1 MIDSNFASATTDEE
15 AELLLAEA
23 RRAAVVRALR
33 RFVLRHNGQA
43 LVLAF
48 FSFVTAAA
56 LWGLVYFFAY
66 WFTLIFATL
75 SRSFSPATLAE
86 INDPGL
92 VSAQFPWWFL
102 GGALVALAVAWVVRG
117 RVRLES
123 LREARYYLLWVIV
136 ELLMAIPNVTFS
148 IWGNLSPL
156 VRMPRSEAASAWR
169 LLERINHE
177 GGRLSM
183 ASLRLEIE
191 DERLLQHVVFVLQI
205 VGLVDM
211 REKREGWYLCLHNRD
226 AFALLN
232 RVGQAP

>member
-1 MIDSNFASATTDEE
+1 MIDRKFAAATNDEE
-15 AELLLAEA
+15 AGLLLAEA

-33 RFVLRHNGQA
+33 RFVMRHNGQA
-43 LVLAF
+43 LVLTF
-48 FSFVTAAA
+48 FSFVAAVA
-56 LWGLVYFFAY
+56 LWGLVYLFAY

-75 SRSFSPATLAE
+75 SRSFSTTTLLE

-102 GGALVALAVAWVVRG
+102 GGALAVLAVAWMVRG
-117 RVRLES
+117 RVRIER
-123 LREARYYLLWVIV
+123 LREARHYLLWVVV

-148 IWGNLSPL
+148 VWGNLSAL

-177 GGRLSM
+177 GGRLSV
-183 ASLRLEIE
+183 ATLRLEIE
-191 DERLLQHVVFVLQI
+191 DEQLLQHVVFVLQI
-205 VGLVDM
+205 VGLVDL

-232 RVGQAP
+232 RVGSAP